1 MKQWIAFWLLGLI
14 WGSSFLLIKIAVD
27 ELETLP
33 LVSIRVGLAALLMAI
48 YLAATKR
55 HLPHNWVDRLG
66 ILFVGFF
73 NIALP
78 FTLITRAEESIDS
91 SLATVLNS
99 SVPLFS
105 LIIAHFSLSDEKL
118 NRYKVLGLVI
128 GYAGILLLTFR
139 GLSNSK
145 SSPLAGQVLMITAV
159 ISYAIAIV
167 FMRARL
173 RHLEPITVAGLTL
186 IAAAIILIP
195 LTLVTE
201 SNLERL
207 TRLSTDTVVAVLTLA
222 VVNTVCAYFL
232 FYHLIGEWGARASMV
247 TYVFP
252 PVGITLGAIFLNE
265 VIDLRLVLGSGL
277 ILAGIFAVNYKPV
290 SAQRPK
296 TTRET
301 LEDGSPA

>member
-27 ELETLP
+27 ELDTLP
-33 LVSIRVGLAALLMAI
+33 LVSIRVGLAALLMAG

-55 HLPHNWVDRLG
+55 HLPASWSDRLA

-73 NIALP
+73 NIAVP

-105 LIIAHFSLSDEKL
+105 LVIAHFVLSDEKL
-118 NRYKVLGLVI
+118 NRYKILGLVI
-128 GYAGILLLTFR
+128 GYAGIVMLTFR
-139 GLSNSK
+139 GLSDSK
-145 SSPLAGQVLMITAV
+145 SSPLQGQVFMIMAV
-159 ISYAIAIV
+159 ASYAVAIV

-173 RHLEPITVAGLTL
+173 RHIEPITTAGLTL
-186 IAAAIILIP
+186 IVAALILIP
-195 LTLVTE
+195 VTLVSE
-201 SNLERL
+201 SNLGDRL
-207 TRLSTDTVVAVLTLA
+207 AHVSAETIAAVITLA

-252 PVGITLGAIFLNE
+252 PVGIALGAIFLNE
-265 VIDLRLVLGSGL
+265 VIDERLILGSGL
-277 ILAGIFAVNYKPV
+277 ILAGIVAVNYKPQ
-290 SAQRPK
+290 ALRQPK
-296 TTRET
+296 RET